1 MSSARA
7 HAAGGAPFPRG
18 ANEVNARGIRALTT
32 GATTAGGADVVQ
44 PIPVGQDGQEGD
56 VPSGA
61 VQQSTP
67 PTVVDPALIAGAC
80 IGAGAEAWCTS
91 AIA

>member
-1 MSSARA
+1 MSSARD
-7 HAAGGAPFPRG
+7 HAAGGATLPYE
-18 ANEVNARGIRALTT
+18 ANDVNASGITAPTA

-44 PIPVGQDGQEGD
+44 PIPVGQDGQEGN

-67 PTVVDPALIAGAC
+67 PIVLDCAPITGTC
-80 IGAGAEAWCTS
+80 FGAGAAAW
-91 AIA
+91 

>member
-1 MSSARA
+1 VSSARD
-7 HAAGGAPFPRG
+7 HAGGGATFPRG
-18 ANEVNARGIRALTT
+18 ANDANASGITALTA

-44 PIPVGQDGQEGD
+44 PMPVGQDGQEGN

-67 PTVVDPALIAGAC
+67 PIVVDRAAIVGAC
-80 IGAGAEAWCTS
+80 IGAGAVAW
-91 AIA
+91 

>member
-1 MSSARA
+1 MSSARD
-7 HAAGGAPFPRG
+7 HAAGGATLPRG
-18 ANEVNARGIRALTT
+18 VNDANASGARALTG

-44 PIPVGQDGQEGD
+44 PMPVGQDGQEGN

-67 PTVVDPALIAGAC
+67 PIVVDRAAIVGAC
-80 IGAGAEAWCTS
+80 IGAGAAAW
-91 AIA
+91 

>member
-1 MSSARA
+1 MSSGRD
-7 HAAGGAPFPRG
+7 HSAGGATLPRG
-18 ANEVNARGIRALTT
+18 VNDANASGARALTG

-44 PIPVGQDGQEGD
+44 PIPVGQDGQEGS

-67 PTVVDPALIAGAC
+67 LIVVDRAAIVRAC
-80 IGAGAEAWCTS
+80 IGAGAAAW
-91 AIA
+91 